1 MPEIPDAAYVILYIA
16 PGLLLVQ
23 MLRTGGIGRGLSG
36 LDRFSIGVVAGVVI
50 RLIGSPLAGQLDLGL
65 DPALEVEIAML
76 GLGLALG
83 VLQRGFVYLFG
94 SGDEDEEEAP
104 PLPRRPRPAA
114 QPEQKAEESPEEVA

>member
-114 QPEQKAEESPEEVA
+114 QSICCCCWSPSSR